1 MGDTLTIGTLLRLV
15 ISLAILVGA
24 LYGVKHWQ
32 RRGGNSGRR
41 SVIDVV
47 ARTSLGRN
55 SAVHII
61 DVGDRRF
68 LIGTAEQQ
76 VNLLSELEQPPHDE
90 VEELDPLPAAGDGGT
105 RTNVDP
111 DGSGVVTR
119 SRPRIGLMQWLRTIT
134 VRTPQ
139 RVRVIRGDT
148 G

>member
-1 MGDTLTIGTLLRLV
+1 MGDTLTIGTVLRLV

-32 RRGGNSGRR
+32 RRGGATGRR
-41 SVIDVV
+41 GAIDVV

-68 LIGTAEQQ
+68 LIGTAEHQ
-76 VNLLSELEQPPHDE
+76 VNLLSELDQPPEDE
-90 VEELDPLPAAGDGGT
+90 VDELDPIPATGGSS
-105 RTNVDP
+105 RTTFDP

-119 SRPRIGLMQWLRTIT
+119 SRPRTGLTEWLRTIT

-139 RVRVIRGDT
+139 RVRVIRGDAD
-148 G
+148 